1 MENDRFTLNAFQ
13 PDRIALE
20 ANSNATGPNEHGNSP
35 VVRSEGL
42 IGRLGLWAVLTLTA
56 TVASDRSQKGSF
68 DSKCLD
74 NAVGYFLFK
83 FREEA
88 WRPDRTTS

>member
-42 IGRLGLWAVLTLTA
+42 IGRLGRVD
-56 TVASDRSQKGSF
+56 VDGDSGERQKSEGI
-68 DSKCLD
+68 
-74 NAVGYFLFK
+74 V
-83 FREEA
+83 
-88 WRPDRTTS
+88 